1 MGWLAW
7 TSNVS
12 YNTRVHDGK
21 KCTPYELV
29 FGKLAREPSSEPL
42 AQQEKLQTYDDY
54 LINFVT
60 QLHEMRSQARENL
73 ISAKEKSKL
82 YYDKKIN
89 RLEVKIGDNVFLL
102 KGGKIKKLDSHYT
115 RPYEI
120 LEVLGKGNV
129 KISYKGKPTV
139 VHINR
144 QKGSYV
150 QVQN

>member
-1 MGWLAW
+1 ML
-7 TSNVS
+7 S
-12 YNTRVHDGK
+12 YNTSVHEGT

-29 FGKLAREPSSEPL
+29 FGKIAREPSSEPL
-42 AQQEKLQTYDDY
+42 SQPEKLQTDDDY

-60 QLHEMRSQARENL
+60 LLHEMRTQARDNPN
-73 ISAKEKSKL
+73 SAKEKSKL
-82 YYDKKIN
+82 YYDYP
-89 RLEVKIGDNVFLL
+89 LDVKIGDNVFLL

-115 RPYEI
+115 GPYEI

-139 VHINR
+139 VHIDR
-144 QKGSYV
+144 LKRSHV